1 MPVTFPAHLN
11 QRCPRAVRVILLL
24 LPFGPGMSGCLTP
37 MALDRVVMAYN
48 DTITEV
54 VNQQILLNIVR
65 AKQHLPLHFTAV
77 SSIAATYNFNFN
89 AGATPAQ
96 TGNSLLAPF
105 FGGSVSENPTVSIV
119 PIEGEEF
126 TKRLLT
132 PIQETKLT
140 LLLRQGVDI
149 DMALRLMAQ
158 EFRVHY
164 QGQDIVYAN
173 RPTDRIGYPF
183 FRRMVL
189 HLSSIQDRNHLYV
202 EPLTYTQS
210 WIIPAATM
218 NPEGFSTLEKDY
230 QIEFER
236 KNGIY
241 HLTRRVTGRIVITNY
256 DPDDLPEDER
266 IRLNQEVSIAHPNEI
281 TVDIRRGYPG
291 GEFPIHGALRLR
303 SFHNILDFIGKSI
316 GEEPEYYVA
325 PDPRTPPVTENPVHT
340 LEIAESASRPEDAQI
355 TVRFNGSYYYPR
367 PEQGYQWNREAMRL
381 LYQIYQM
388 TVTELPVFGTPSITI
403 AK

>member
-1 MPVTFPAHLN
+1 MPVTFPACLN
-11 QRCPRAVRVILLL
+11 QRCFRAVRPVLLL
-24 LPFGPGMSGCLTP
+24 LPLGPGMSGCLTP

-54 VNQQILLNIVR
+54 VNQQILVNIAR
-65 AKQHLPLHFTAV
+65 AKHHHPLHFTAV

-89 AGATPAQ
+89 AGAAPAQ

-105 FGGSVSENPTVSIV
+105 FGGSVSENPTISIV

-202 EPLTYTQS
+202 EPLIYTQS
-210 WIIPAATM
+210 WTIPAATM
-218 NPEGFSTLEKDY
+218 SPEGFSTLEKDY
-230 QIEFER
+230 QIEFDR
-236 KNGIY
+236 QNGVY
-241 HLTRRVTGRIVITNY
+241 HLIRKVIGRTVITNY

-266 IRLNQEVSIAHPNEI
+266 IRLNQEMSIAHQNEI
-281 TVDIRRGYPG
+281 IVDIRKGYPG
-291 GEFPIHGALRLR
+291 GEFPVHGALRLR
-303 SFHNILDFIGKSI
+303 SFNSILDFIGKSM
-316 GEEPEYYVA
+316 GEEPEYPVT
-325 PDPRTPPVTENPVHT
+325 PDPRTPPVTENPVHA
-340 LEIAESASRPEDAQI
+340 LEIMESRTLPEDTHIAVQYND
-355 TVRFNGSYYYPR
+355 FYYYPH
-367 PEQGYQWNREAMRL
+367 PERGYQWNREAMRL
-381 LYQIYQM
+381 LYQNYQM
-388 TVTELPVFGTPSITI
+388 TVTELRGFGTPSITI